1 MTSGRSGHFFFMNI
15 IMIELNSESARE
27 VLKFDFNHNYINI
40 LKCKSVLWLKKV
52 KNNHKLSAISL

>member
-1 MTSGRSGHFFFMNI
+1 MTFGRSGHFFFINI

-27 VLKFDFNHNYINI
+27 VLKFDFNHYYINI
-40 LKCKSVLWLKKV
+40 LKCKGVLWFKKV